1 MTLRTLLDVCYP
13 ETTIHLLFED
23 NVSISGTVRSL
34 SQLLADD
41 KLSQKVRQIEVR
53 NFEFKAYMGG

>member
-34 SQLLADD
+34 SQLLAYD